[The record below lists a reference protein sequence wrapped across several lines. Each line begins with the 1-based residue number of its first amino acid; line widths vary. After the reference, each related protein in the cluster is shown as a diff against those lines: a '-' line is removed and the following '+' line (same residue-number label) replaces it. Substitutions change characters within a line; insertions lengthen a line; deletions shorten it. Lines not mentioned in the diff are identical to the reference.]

1 MQKDTLRRLMAPL
14 TYLNRLLP
22 KNPKRVVF
30 YSNMGFRDNVK
41 AVYDAFIRCPESK
54 DYEII
59 CALNDHALW
68 ESRPHPANVRFTDN
82 KGGLLPFLT
91 SRTFFY
97 SFGKYPVKPSP
108 GQMVVN
114 VWHGSPL
121 KKIGRYEKEEDQDF
135 FTYVL
140 AASDFFVPIMAKAF
154 GCPKEKVAVC
164 GHPRNDAMFTP
175 GDPLGQLG
183 IEKNFTKLILW
194 LPTFRQSSFLGD
206 QDTAAHGGTGLPVLE
221 SQEDLAVVNELL
233 ERENALLLAKIHPAQ
248 DLSLLD
254 LRGASRIKILTNDDM
269 QKAGCDLYALLG
281 VSDGLITDYSSVY
294 FDYLLLNRPIGFTVG
309 DIEEYRKTRG
319 FVVDDPYPLMPGPF
333 IRTPEEFADFLRAF
347 LSGEDNYRAER
358 ERVGKLVNRYPG
370 GQDALRCL
378 RIAGLIPDEERKDG

>member
-1 MQKDTLRRLMAPL
+1 MDKDLMRRLMAPL
-14 TYLNRLLP
+14 TLLNRMLP
-22 KNPKRVVF
+22 KKQDRVVF

-41 AVYDAFIRCPESK
+41 AVYDAFIARPESK
-54 DYEII
+54 NYEIV
-59 CALNDHALW
+59 CALNDYELW
-68 ESRPHPANVRFTDN
+68 DNRSHPANVRFTDC
-82 KGGLLPFLT
+82 KGGLVPFLT

-97 SFGKYPVKPSP
+97 SFGKSPVKPSKN
-108 GQMVVN
+108 QMVVT

-121 KKIGRYEKEEDQDF
+121 KKIGRYEKIEDQDF

-140 AASDFFVPIMAKAF
+140 AASGFFVPIMAKAF
-154 GCPKEKVAVC
+154 GCPESKVKVC

-175 GDPLGQLG
+175 GDPLGKLG
-183 IEKNFTKLILW
+183 IPKDFDKLLLW

-206 QDTAAHGGTGLPVLE
+206 RDTAARAGTGLPVLE
-221 SQEDLAVVNELL
+221 RKEDLEAVNALL

-254 LRGASRIKILTNDDM
+254 LSGASRVKILTNDDM
-269 QKAGCDLYALLG
+269 QRADCDLYALLG

-333 IRTPEEFADFLRAF
+333 IRTPDEFAAF
-347 LSGEDNYRAER
+347 LSDFLSGKDDYKAER
-358 ERVGKLVNRYPG
+358 ERVGKLTNAFPG
-370 GQDALRCL
+370 GQDAERCL
-378 RIAGLIPDEERKDG
+378 KIAGLIE